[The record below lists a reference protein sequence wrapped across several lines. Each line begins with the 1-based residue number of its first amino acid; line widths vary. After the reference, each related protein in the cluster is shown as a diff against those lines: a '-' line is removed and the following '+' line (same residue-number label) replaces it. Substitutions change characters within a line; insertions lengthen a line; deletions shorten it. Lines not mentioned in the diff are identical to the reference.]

1 MPEYFLN
8 TIYCFMLNVDAN
20 GDMIAMPEECTLGFE
35 GFGSKMYAGPCTGVD
50 GNPSPRTPNP
60 EDVCR
65 QIRLRRHPQVR
76 CMPQKTAVRV
86 LCQSPAQRG
95 AVHACGRSVATIR
108 PRVRGPARAAAAI
121 CGASG
126 CRMQAAGSCGAAGS
140 LPCIHP
146 FPPPPPPYPFG
157 YPSIS
162 LSIRLSNHSSIQ
174 SFLHPSIRS
183 FPHHPPPAVADAQVA
198 GAGADKRPTRTGAHG
213 SQLYDYRGP
222 ARAAQL
228 VPDGIKDAGRGCQ
241 A

>member
-146 FPPPPPPYPFG
+146 FPPPPLLPIHSAIHPFL
-157 YPSIS
+157 YPSGCPIIPPS
-162 LSIRLSNHSSIQ
+162 SHSSI
-174 SFLHPSIRS
+174 HPSVPSPTTPR
-183 FPHHPPPAVADAQVA
+183 
-198 GAGADKRPTRTGAHG
+198 RP
-213 SQLYDYRGP
+213 
-222 ARAAQL
+222 
-228 VPDGIKDAGRGCQ
+228 
-241 A
+241 